1 MLNPMQKD
9 LLTELVNVY
18 VGQAA
23 SLLSEMT
30 GRQVN
35 LCVPEAEL
43 IMLSNLKRNEKP
55 ALSFFSLGHVVSSSI
70 RFGYDF
76 QGKAFLTFPV
86 EQVKILVHACLE
98 DNLPMEYDENEM
110 DLIDTDFDV
119 LREIA
124 NIILNSIVGGFGN
137 LLSTK
142 LEYSLPEVELIFIS
156 ESDQQMLFE
165 KEAYALVLHTNFSL
179 AGTEIQ
185 GTIIIVLSMN
195 SVSQLLY
202 KIDEMLVRE
211 T

>member
-1 MLNPMQKD
+1 
-9 LLTELVNVY
+9 
-18 VGQAA
+18 
-23 SLLSEMT
+23 
-30 GRQVN
+30 
-35 LCVPEAEL
+35 
-43 IMLSNLKRNEKP
+43 
-55 ALSFFSLGHVVSSSI
+55 
-70 RFGYDF
+70 
-76 QGKAFLTFPV
+76 
-86 EQVKILVHACLE
+86 
-98 DNLPMEYDENEM
+98 M